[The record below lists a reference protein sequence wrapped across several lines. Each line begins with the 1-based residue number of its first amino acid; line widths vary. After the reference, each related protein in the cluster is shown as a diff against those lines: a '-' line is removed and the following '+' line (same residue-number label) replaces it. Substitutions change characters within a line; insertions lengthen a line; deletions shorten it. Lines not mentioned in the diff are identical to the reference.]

1 MRERTVWMED
11 GGLECHFGGEE
22 RVFGGEGEVGAIE
35 TSCCVYFS
43 LAMVDEGVEW
53 LGNWTVPP

>member
-1 MRERTVWMED
+1 MED